1 MTKTGIMLNIN
12 ILLQL
17 PILIISTEN
26 RCKQINLWTVIKPME
41 LVASLENKSLKLL
54 PLLSKYLCKWMCHL
68 HSKRAAWQCWVT
80 SKCILNQFCSF
91 HTKNSFMTTLNVLLV
106 PMEMKRRLV
115 CFSVLMHL
123 GDVL

>member
-1 MTKTGIMLNIN
+1 MTKRGIMLNIN

-54 PLLSKYLCKWMCHL
+54 PLLSKYLCK
-68 HSKRAAWQCWVT
+68 
-80 SKCILNQFCSF
+80 
-91 HTKNSFMTTLNVLLV
+91 
-106 PMEMKRRLV
+106 
-115 CFSVLMHL
+115 
-123 GDVL
+123 